1 MPENQQ
7 TRDLRNRVN
16 RGKNHPF
23 IMKMVHILPQIKYK
37 QKVKGYGIKNQKW
50 LKYNRV
56 RKTSP
61 LFPKREPVN

>member
-1 MPENQQ
+1 MYCKNARKNQQ

-37 QKVKGYGIKNQKW
+37 QKVKGYGIKN
-50 LKYNRV
+50 
-56 RKTSP
+56 
-61 LFPKREPVN
+61 